1 MKNKTEKSY
10 NVLID
15 TGATQSVVPSSVADR
30 MEYEIGS
37 RCKRTF
43 VGANEKALKVEQYYI
58 NFEIRLENQ
67 KKYRL
72 KNALILDINSD
83 QILLGQYDMERL
95 KAVVD
100 CDEGTITLG
109 RSKRAVF
116 KMKRK
121 TEGIKMVK
129 GLDVQQQHFQEA
141 VEQYQKSR
149 PDNWSLEQTIAE
161 PAECYQ
167 GGNGDEPDL
176 STLCKKCDK
185 CTSEEKTEKKIFELP
200 NSKYNLEKYLERE
213 RQRLKET
220 TSYRDVTISPEG
232 ERRYPRVA
240 KEVRRLN
247 EKYKNV
253 FSEAIGRVGKEY
265 EVKIRMKG
273 DKPKRQAGQTPI
285 VGLEKLAMQKQLLTL
300 AANGVIVPIEK
311 HNVVPHTFVPLMV
324 RTKKDD
330 NGIQIDPFQALRI
343 ITDCTKI
350 NEMADYPGSGI
361 DHIDEALQNAAKA
374 TENGLNVKY
383 DIVQFYFGIPIH
395 PSMYPFFCIDVPGF
409 GYYHLEVLP
418 QGFAPSA
425 QYAVAVAKKILWKFN
440 EVMERFMDDCF
451 MWAPEGE
458 DQFIHLYEQMLKTF
472 DEHGLR
478 LKGSKTF
485 VLNFEANFVG
495 HQISHGV
502 MKPSPHLKLRI
513 DKIRKEDIRTI
524 GQMKSYLGTI
534 NFMIKYMKRSH
545 LVLRPLQQA
554 SKGTNMKTLFQWTP
568 ELEHDFEKSK
578 KALQELV
585 QLHAFDFDL
594 DTIMICDSSK
604 HHSGGL
610 IIQIKNGQKRL
621 VACFSRSRKD
631 AERVFDLSSCHAEF
645 LALCAMA
652 AQFEP
657 WLAQMKKMITV
668 ITDSMSLVKLW
679 RRIKKNQCPST
690 DTLLN
695 NCVWQLRYLDLN
707 IIHSSNKTENIKIA
721 DYISRFGINQTFEDQ
736 TCTISE
742 NMKKC
747 RVCDAAAIPL
757 SSVRMLNKAINR
769 VSHSSALIER
779 EGFWNRIDRIMAL
792 SPKKIVPI
800 NRLKKINMTFSQL
813 LNNPQIIRELQQQ
826 DKVFRAIIDCIEAG
840 RPNFPRKFAKAT
852 TINEKREPELVNG
865 ALKLAKYP
873 KGIRTTVYPIPATAA
888 YVIIYGAHKEV
899 GHRAPSQLIK
909 HINREFEVENL
920 TKLVE
925 LFVQK
930 CPSCTLLRAEKKYLA
945 PKAKPVKLA
954 KDFFQQILM
963 DEVHRTTSQGS
974 LKIMMAMEAISG
986 FIIVIPIE
994 GDMNGSKFV
1003 AMVAHAKAILT
1014 PHAADVVNIELR
1026 ADKAPWH
1033 TSAQVRQDL
1042 EALKVN
1048 LQLYESSSLTK
1059 NIIPELDAKIKAFSP
1074 HFKYYAQMGSDAV
1087 LSSILAA
1094 QKLNTTV
1101 NEHGVTASELF
1112 TGRNPYRPNE
1122 PTPVATDYLDQIM
1135 KKRKEKRDSLER
1147 SRLKQAQKH
1156 ERETIPYKD
1165 VTLNSPLSR
1174 KDIDWS
1180 MLKENDL
1187 IKLNQTED
1195 KNDKK
1200 INLFEIVK
1208 VDYKNQKVQCV
1219 RADGTYPNPV
1229 RTINFDRIARHL
1241 PAKQGRINMLQIYLT
1256 DNTNEDLKKSTKG
1269 IVMGGPSVKG
1279 YIGNIGWQPE
1289 IRGLIEFDLE
1299 KYPDLPGL
1307 DEAQAIPPKEWNDR
1321 VQNDIQNITNISDI
1335 WYNESILEGLS
1346 QLFTEQ
1352 FDESAEIVTQ
1362 ETLERAQN
1370 EQRARRI
1377 EQISDN
1383 TSILKST
1390 IGSGSVLGRFIDS
1403 LIHNDREESI
1413 RIMNE
1418 DYNRTKND
1426 ESKKE
1431 ESAVDISDERTR
1443 FWNDTTKINQTKKD
1457 ESVIDLSGERT
1468 KFWNE
1473 TELPDFGTPMKI
1485 EPEYHGPEPA
1495 RRGSSSTPRI
1505 FQQAVRNMDKYGR
1518 KGSTS
1523 TPTGPRRSNR
1533 ATTTRENAYIDG
1545 KNEINPS

>member
-1 MKNKTEKSY
+1 MN
-10 NVLID
+10 
-15 TGATQSVVPSSVADR
+15 
-30 MEYEIGS
+30 YEIGS
-37 RCKRTF
+37 KCKRTF
-43 VGANEKALKVEQYYI
+43 VGANEKTLKVEQYYI
-58 NFEIRLENQ
+58 NFDIRLENG

-72 KNALILDINSD
+72 KNAIILDIQSN

-95 KAVVD
+95 KGVID
-100 CDEGTITLG
+100 CEKGTIQLG
-109 RSKRAVF
+109 RSKRALF

-121 TEGIKMVK
+121 TEGIKMVQSRSI
-129 GLDVQQQHFQEA
+129 QQQHYQET
-141 VEQYQKSR
+141 VDEYHQSR
-149 PDNWSLEQTIAE
+149 PDNWSMEQTIAE

-167 GGNGDEPDL
+167 GGDGDEPDL
-176 STLCKKCDK
+176 SNLCPKCEK
-185 CTSEEKTEKKIFELP
+185 CTSMDKTEKKIFELP

-213 RQRLKET
+213 RQRLKEL
-220 TSYRDVTISPEG
+220 TSYREVTISPEG

-240 KEVRRLN
+240 QEVRRLN

-253 FSEAIGRVGKEY
+253 FSAAIGRVGQEY
-265 EVKIRMKG
+265 AVKIRMKG
-273 DKPKRQAGQTPI
+273 DKPKRQAGQMPI
-285 VGLEKLAMQKQLLTL
+285 VGLEKLAMQKQLLHL
-300 AANGVIVPIEK
+300 AANNVIVPIEK

-330 NGIQIDPFQALRI
+330 NGIQIDPFQSLRI

-350 NEMADYPGSGI
+350 NEMADYPGTEI
-361 DHIDEALQNAAKA
+361 DHIEEALQHAAKA
-374 TENGLNVKY
+374 TEHGLNVKF

-395 PSMYPFFCIDVPGF
+395 ESMYPYFCIDVPDF

-425 QYAVAVAKKILWKFN
+425 QYAVSVAKKILWKFN
-440 EVMERFMDDCF
+440 DVMKRFMDDCF
-451 MWAPEGE
+451 MYAPEGE
-458 DQFIHLYEQMLKTF
+458 DQFIHLYEQMLKTL

-495 HQISHGV
+495 HQISHGT
-502 MKPSPHLKLRI
+502 MKPSPHLQMRI
-513 DKIRKEDIRTI
+513 DKIRKEDIKTI
-524 GQMKSYLGTI
+524 GQMKSYLGSI

-545 LVLRPLQQA
+545 LVLRSLQQA
-554 SKGTNMKTLFQWTP
+554 SKGTDMKTLFPWTP
-568 ELEHDFEKSK
+568 QLEHDFEKSK
-578 KALQELV
+578 RALQELV

-594 DTIMICDSSK
+594 DTVMICDSSK
-604 HHSGGL
+604 YHSGGL

-631 AERVFDLSSCHAEF
+631 AERVFDLSSCHSEF
-645 LALCAMA
+645 MALCAMA

-657 WLAQMKKMITV
+657 WLSQMKKVITV
-668 ITDSMSLVKLW
+668 ISDSMSLVKLW

-721 DYISRFGINQTFEDQ
+721 DYISRFGINHSFEDK
-736 TCTISE
+736 TCTITE

-747 RVCDAAAIPL
+747 RVCEAASIPL
-757 SSVRMLNKAINR
+757 SSVRMLNKAINK
-769 VSHSSALIER
+769 VSHSSAMIER
-779 EGFWNRIDRIMAL
+779 EGFWETTGQIMAL

-813 LNNPQIIRELQQQ
+813 LNNPHVIRELQQQ

-852 TINEKREPELVNG
+852 TINEKREPELVDG

-873 KGIRTTVYPIPATAA
+873 KGVRTTVYPIPATAA
-888 YVIIYGAHKEV
+888 YVVIYGAHKEV

-954 KDFFQQILM
+954 NDFFQQILM
-963 DEVHRTTSQGS
+963 DEVHRTTRQGS
-974 LKIMMAMEAISG
+974 MKIMMAMEAISG
-986 FIIVIPIE
+986 FVIVIPIE
-994 GDMNGSKFV
+994 GEMNGTKFI

-1014 PHAADVVNIELR
+1014 PHAADIVNIELR

-1033 TSAQVRQDL
+1033 TSAQVMQDL

-1048 LQLYESSSLTK
+1048 LQLYESSSLSK
-1059 NIIPELDAKIKAFSP
+1059 NIVPELDAKIKAFTP
-1074 HFKYYAQMGSDAV
+1074 HFKYYAQMGSDAI

-1122 PTPVATDYLDQIM
+1122 PTTIAKDYLEQIM
-1135 KKRKEKRDSLER
+1135 KKRKEKRDALER
-1147 SRLKQAQKH
+1147 SRLRTAQIK
-1156 ERETIPYKD
+1156 ERQTVPYQD

-1174 KDIDWS
+1174 KDIDWAS
-1180 MLKENDL
+1180 LKETDL
-1187 IKLNQTED
+1187 IKLNVQED

-1200 INLFEIVK
+1200 INLFEIIK

-1219 RADGTYPNPV
+1219 RADGTFPNPI
-1229 RTINFDRIARHL
+1229 RTIQFDRIARHL
-1241 PAKQGRINMLQIYLT
+1241 PSSNGQVNLVQMYLT
-1256 DNTNEDLKKSTKG
+1256 DNLNEELRKSTKG
-1269 IVMGGPSVKG
+1269 IPFGGPSVKG

-1289 IRGLIEFDLE
+1289 IRGLIDIEFDQ
-1299 KYPDLPGL
+1299 YPNLPGL
-1307 DEAQAIPPKEWNDR
+1307 DEVEVIKPDEWNDR
-1321 VQNDIQNITNISDI
+1321 VQEELTNISTLTDSWNNI
-1335 WYNESILEGLS
+1335 SILDGLS
-1346 QLFTEQ
+1346 QLFSDQ
-1352 FDESAEIVTQ
+1352 FDSSTEMVTT
-1362 ETLERAQN
+1362 ETLEQAQQR
-1370 EQRARRI
+1370 QRARTI
-1377 EQISDN
+1377 NEITDE
-1383 TSILKST
+1383 TSIIRRAINEKT
-1390 IGSGSVLGRFIDS
+1390 ILGRFIDS
-1403 LIHNDREESI
+1403 LVIRDHEESM
-1413 RIMNE
+1413 RILNE
-1418 DYNRTKND
+1418 DFNKTEAKKN
-1426 ESKKE
+1426 ETKKE
-1431 ESAVDISDERTR
+1431 
-1443 FWNDTTKINQTKKD
+1443 

-1473 TELPDFGTPMKI
+1473 TELKDFGTPMKI
-1485 EPEYHGPEPA
+1485 EPEIHGPEPA
-1495 RRGSSSTPRI
+1495 RRGSTSTPRL
-1505 FQQAVRNMDKYGR
+1505 FQKAVSNLGSTQR
-1518 KGSTS
+1518 KSSTS
-1523 TPTGPRRSNR
+1523 TPQAPTRRS
-1533 ATTTRENAYIDG
+1533 TRTRSIRPNAYVDG